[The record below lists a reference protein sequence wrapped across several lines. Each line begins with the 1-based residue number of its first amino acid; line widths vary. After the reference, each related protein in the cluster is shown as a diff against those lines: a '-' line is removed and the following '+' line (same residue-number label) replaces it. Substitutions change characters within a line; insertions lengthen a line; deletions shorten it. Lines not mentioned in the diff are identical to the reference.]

1 MVALAMLVRWTLE
14 GLEELSFVC
23 VTSAVAVPCA
33 SSAEKWL
40 CPAAGLS
47 CQTWASGVEMKSWAF
62 RGSHFHPSGLSAP
75 PVVPLSH
82 LLLARR
88 AGGTAARL
96 PTLSEAVQLHL
107 LSVSTSRAA
116 GAQEA
121 NCSSCGKHFK
131 TCSADPNTMQFC
143 I

>member
-47 CQTWASGVEMKSWAF
+47 CQMWASGVEMKSWAF
-62 RGSHFHPSGLSAP
+62 RGVPFP
-75 PVVPLSH
+75 PIRPLSTTSGSPFPSPPGKESGWDRCP
-82 LLLARR
+82 LAH
-88 AGGTAARL
+88 
-96 PTLSEAVQLHL
+96 P
-107 LSVSTSRAA
+107 
-116 GAQEA
+116 
-121 NCSSCGKHFK
+121 F
-131 TCSADPNTMQFC
+131 
-143 I
+143 